1 MAAPDIPHP
10 AKAPMPPHSSA
21 LVHQVVFFGGAAA
34 ADALLLVSVLLNKRL
49 E

>member
-1 MAAPDIPHP
+1 
-10 AKAPMPPHSSA
+10 MPPHSSA

-34 ADALLLVSVLLNKRL
+34 DALLLVSVLLNKRL